1 MPTHSSPLFTC
12 RKSSDVSPTRPE
24 TIQWYQVE
32 WNAPHALK
40 GQKLLAQG
48 NTLGTDG
55 RKPVALKG
63 QKLSHLREKVF
74 LKEKS
79 QSLIFG

>member
-1 MPTHSSPLFTC
+1 MWAS
-12 RKSSDVSPTRPE
+12 
-24 TIQWYQVE
+24 
-32 WNAPHALK
+32 HALK

-74 LKEKS
+74 FLKKKS
-79 QSLIFG
+79 QSLIFLLEISA